1 MMKPPPNGL
10 EEEEEPSSMPREESP
25 DVEEEWCGAPPTSL
39 PSRLMK
45 PPPSVREERYNDS

>member
-10 EEEEEPSSMPREESP
+10 EEEEPSSMPREESP

-45 PPPSVREERYNDS
+45 PPPSVREERYNDG